1 MYWISMNNIT
11 VFEEHELL
19 SNWFVDEPLISIVCT
34 SYNHELFIRD
44 ALNGFFGQITKYP
57 FEVIIHDD
65 ASTDD
70 TQEIIKEYV
79 DKYPKI
85 ITPILQLEN
94 QWMGKGIS
102 GTTKF
107 AFPAARGK
115 YIAWCEGDDYWTDPN
130 KLQKQIDFLENN
142 SEYNLVGH
150 HATDSNSKLI
160 GKHEKDS
167 FSFEDIYYRTLIIP
181 TASLVF
187 RNNIVFEDWITKVYG
202 GDKAIIFLNAKKGKL
217 KILPF
222 LGSFYRLHSGGI
234 EQLYKDDLRKSIRN
248 INEYIIYYNMIKKLP
263 KSKVL
268 RKKII
273 KNHIDI
279 ILYCVYTFRFQYL
292 IKAPYSLFLFLIKG
306 RIYIN

>member
-1 MYWISMNNIT
+1 MIT
-11 VFEEHELL
+11 YAHENYIEQAINAVLMQEC
-19 SNWFVDEPLISIVCT
+19 D
-34 SYNHELFIRD
+34 
-44 ALNGFFGQITKYP
+44 
-57 FEVIIHDD
+57 FEVELIITNDCSPD
-65 ASTDD
+65 NTDGVIKK
-70 TQEIIKEYV
+70 IIKNHPRSSWIKYIKH
-79 DKYPKI
+79 DKNI
-85 ITPILQLEN
+85 GMMTNFVFTFNE
-94 QWMGKGIS
+94 
-102 GTTKF
+102 
-107 AFPAARGK
+107 ARGK
-115 YIAWCEGDDYWTDPN
+115 YIAICEGDDYWTDPN

-248 INEYIIYYNMIKKLP
+248 INEHIVYYNLTKHLP
-263 KSKVL
+263 KSTVL

-273 KNHIDI
+273 KNHVDI
-279 ILYCVYTFRFQYL
+279 ILYCIYTFRFSYL
-292 IKAPYSLFLFLIKG
+292 IKAPYSLFLFLTRG

>member
-1 MYWISMNNIT
+1 MQ
-11 VFEEHELL
+11 EC
-19 SNWFVDEPLISIVCT
+19 D
-34 SYNHELFIRD
+34 
-44 ALNGFFGQITKYP
+44 
-57 FEVIIHDD
+57 FEVELIITNDCSPD
-65 ASTDD
+65 NTDGVIKK
-70 TQEIIKEYV
+70 IIKNHPRSSWIKYIKH
-79 DKYPKI
+79 DKNI
-85 ITPILQLEN
+85 GMMTNFVFTFNE
-94 QWMGKGIS
+94 
-102 GTTKF
+102 
-107 AFPAARGK
+107 ARGK
-115 YIAWCEGDDYWTDPN
+115 YIAICEGDDYWTDPN

-248 INEYIIYYNMIKKLP
+248 INEHIVYYNLTKHLP
-263 KSKVL
+263 KSTVL

-273 KNHIDI
+273 KNHVDI
-279 ILYCVYTFRFQYL
+279 ILYCIYTFRFSYL
-292 IKAPYSLFLFLIKG
+292 IKAPYSLFLFLTRG

>member
-1 MYWISMNNIT
+1 MGNKLFVSVNMITYKHEAFIKQAIEGVLMQETNFEYDLIIADDCSPDNTEAIVRNIIAT
-11 VFEEHELL
+11 HPKGHTIKYFRQEK
-19 SNWFVDEPLISIVCT
+19 NIGMQ
-34 SYNHELFIRD
+34 
-44 ALNGFFGQITKYP
+44 ANGMFAGQQCK
-57 FEVIIHDD
+57 
-65 ASTDD
+65 
-70 TQEIIKEYV
+70 
-79 DKYPKI
+79 
-85 ITPILQLEN
+85 
-94 QWMGKGIS
+94 
-102 GTTKF
+102 
-107 AFPAARGK
+107 GK
-115 YIAWCEGDDYWTDPN
+115 YIAVCEGDDYWTDPN
-130 KLQKQIDFLENN
+130 KLQKQVDFLENN
-142 SEYNLVGH
+142 LEYNLVGH

-222 LGSFYRLHSGGI
+222 IGSFYRLHSGGI

-248 INEYIIYYNMIKKLP
+248 INDYIIYYNMIKKLP
-263 KSKVL
+263 KSIEL

-292 IKAPYSLFLFLIKG
+292 IKAPYSLFLFLTKG
-306 RIYIN
+306 RVYIN

>member
-1 MYWISMNNIT
+1 MNIVSVLMIT
-11 VFEEHELL
+11 YAHENYIEQAINSVLMQEC
-19 SNWFVDEPLISIVCT
+19 D
-34 SYNHELFIRD
+34 
-44 ALNGFFGQITKYP
+44 
-57 FEVIIHDD
+57 FEVELIITNDCSPD
-65 ASTDD
+65 NTDGVIKK
-70 TQEIIKEYV
+70 IIKNHPRSSWIKYIKH
-79 DKYPKI
+79 DKNI
-85 ITPILQLEN
+85 GMMTNFVFTFNE
-94 QWMGKGIS
+94 
-102 GTTKF
+102 
-107 AFPAARGK
+107 ARGK
-115 YIAWCEGDDYWTDPN
+115 YIAICEGDDYWTDPN

-160 GKHEKDS
+160 GKHENDS

-248 INEYIIYYNMIKKLP
+248 INEHIVYYNLTKHLP
-263 KSKVL
+263 KSTVL

-273 KNHIDI
+273 KNHVDI
-279 ILYCVYTFRFQYL
+279 ILYCIYTFRFSYL
-292 IKAPYSLFLFLIKG
+292 IKAPYSLFLFLTRG

>member
-1 MYWISMNNIT
+1 MQQQ
-11 VFEEHELL
+11 VL
-19 SNWFVDEPLISIVCT
+19 VSIVMITYGHEQFIREGVKGVLMQEGGFDLELIIANDCSPDNT
-34 SYNHELFIRD
+34 DLIISEILKSHPKAHKIRYINHEKNLGMMPNFIF
-44 ALNGFFGQITKYP
+44 ALQQANG
-57 FEVIIHDD
+57 
-65 ASTDD
+65 
-70 TQEIIKEYV
+70 
-79 DKYPKI
+79 
-85 ITPILQLEN
+85 N
-94 QWMGKGIS
+94 
-102 GTTKF
+102 
-107 AFPAARGK
+107 
-115 YIAWCEGDDYWTDPN
+115 YIALCDGDDYWTDPN

-142 SEYNLVGH
+142 LDYNLVGH

-181 TASLVF
+181 TASIVF

-234 EQLYKDDLRKSIRN
+234 EQLYKDDLRKSVRN
-248 INEYIIYYNMIKKLP
+248 INDYIIYYNMIKKLP
-263 KSKVL
+263 KSIEL

-279 ILYCVYTFRFQYL
+279 ILYCFYTFRFQYL
-292 IKAPYSLFLFLIKG
+292 IKAPYSLFLFLLKG
-306 RIYIN
+306 RVYIN

>member
-1 MYWISMNNIT
+1 MQQQ
-11 VFEEHELL
+11 VL
-19 SNWFVDEPLISIVCT
+19 VSIVMITYGHEQFIREGVKGVLMQEGGFDLELIIANDCSPDNT
-34 SYNHELFIRD
+34 DLIISEILKSHPKAHKIRYINHEKNLGMMPNFIF
-44 ALNGFFGQITKYP
+44 ALQQANG
-57 FEVIIHDD
+57 
-65 ASTDD
+65 
-70 TQEIIKEYV
+70 
-79 DKYPKI
+79 
-85 ITPILQLEN
+85 N
-94 QWMGKGIS
+94 
-102 GTTKF
+102 
-107 AFPAARGK
+107 
-115 YIAWCEGDDYWTDPN
+115 YIALCDGDDYWTDPN

-142 SEYNLVGH
+142 LDYNLVGH

-248 INEYIIYYNMIKKLP
+248 INEHIVYYNLTKHLP
-263 KSKVL
+263 KSTVL

-273 KNHIDI
+273 KNHVDI
-279 ILYCVYTFRFQYL
+279 ILYSIYTFRFSYL
-292 IKAPYSLFLFLIKG
+292 IKAPYSLFLFLTRG

>member
-1 MYWISMNNIT
+1 MENKPLVSVDMITYKHEAYIKQAIEGVLMQETNFEYDLIIADDFSPDNTEAIVRNIIAT
-11 VFEEHELL
+11 H
-19 SNWFVDEPLISIVCT
+19 PKG
-34 SYNHELFIRD
+34 H
-44 ALNGFFGQITKYP
+44 
-57 FEVIIHDD
+57 
-65 ASTDD
+65 
-70 TQEIIKEYV
+70 IIKYFRHE
-79 DKYPKI
+79 KNI
-85 ITPILQLEN
+85 GMQAN
-94 QWMGKGIS
+94 GM
-102 GTTKF
+102 F
-107 AFPAARGK
+107 AGQQCKGK
-115 YIAWCEGDDYWTDPN
+115 YIAICEGDDYWTDPN

-234 EQLYKDDLRKSIRN
+234 EQLYKDDLKKSIRN
-248 INEYIIYYNMIKKLP
+248 INEHIVYYNLTKHLP
-263 KSKVL
+263 KSTVL

-273 KNHIDI
+273 KNHVDI
-279 ILYCVYTFRFQYL
+279 ILYCIYTFRFSYL
-292 IKAPYSLFLFLIKG
+292 IKAPYSLFLFLTRG
-306 RIYIN
+306 RILIN

>member
-1 MYWISMNNIT
+1 MQQQ
-11 VFEEHELL
+11 VL
-19 SNWFVDEPLISIVCT
+19 VSIVMITYGHEQFIREGVKGVLMQEGGFDLELIIANDCSPDNT
-34 SYNHELFIRD
+34 DLIISEILKSHPKAHKIRYINHEKNLGMMPNFIF
-44 ALNGFFGQITKYP
+44 ALQQANG
-57 FEVIIHDD
+57 
-65 ASTDD
+65 
-70 TQEIIKEYV
+70 
-79 DKYPKI
+79 
-85 ITPILQLEN
+85 N
-94 QWMGKGIS
+94 
-102 GTTKF
+102 
-107 AFPAARGK
+107 
-115 YIAWCEGDDYWTDPN
+115 YIALCDGDDYWTDPN

-142 SEYNLVGH
+142 LDYNLVGH

-181 TASLVF
+181 TASIVF

-248 INEYIIYYNMIKKLP
+248 INEHIVYYNLTKHLP
-263 KSKVL
+263 KSTVL

-273 KNHIDI
+273 KNHVDI
-279 ILYCVYTFRFQYL
+279 ILYSIYTFRFSYL
-292 IKAPYSLFLFLIKG
+292 IKAPYSLFLFLTRG

>member
-1 MYWISMNNIT
+1 MQQQ
-11 VFEEHELL
+11 VL
-19 SNWFVDEPLISIVCT
+19 VSIVMITYGHEQFIREALEGVLMQEGGFDLELIIANDCSPDNT
-34 SYNHELFIRD
+34 NLIISEILKSHPKAHKIRYINHEKNLGMMPNFIF
-44 ALNGFFGQITKYP
+44 ALQQAYGN
-57 FEVIIHDD
+57 
-65 ASTDD
+65 
-70 TQEIIKEYV
+70 
-79 DKYPKI
+79 
-85 ITPILQLEN
+85 
-94 QWMGKGIS
+94 
-102 GTTKF
+102 
-107 AFPAARGK
+107 
-115 YIAWCEGDDYWTDPN
+115 YIALCDGDDYWTDPL
-130 KLQKQIDFLENN
+130 KLQKQVDFLENN
-142 SEYNLVGH
+142 LEYNLVGH

-234 EQLYKDDLRKSIRN
+234 EQLYKDDLRKSVRN

-263 KSKVL
+263 KSIEL

-279 ILYCVYTFRFQYL
+279 ILYCIYTFRFSYL
-292 IKAPYSLFLFLIKG
+292 IKAPYSLFLFLTRG

>member
-1 MYWISMNNIT
+1 MGNKLLVSVDMITYKHEAFIKQAIEGVLMQETNFEYDLIIADDCSPDNTEAIVRNIIAT
-11 VFEEHELL
+11 HPKGHTIKYFRQEK
-19 SNWFVDEPLISIVCT
+19 NIGMQ
-34 SYNHELFIRD
+34 
-44 ALNGFFGQITKYP
+44 ANGMFAGQQCK
-57 FEVIIHDD
+57 
-65 ASTDD
+65 
-70 TQEIIKEYV
+70 
-79 DKYPKI
+79 
-85 ITPILQLEN
+85 
-94 QWMGKGIS
+94 
-102 GTTKF
+102 
-107 AFPAARGK
+107 GK
-115 YIAWCEGDDYWTDPN
+115 YIAVCEGDDYWTDPN
-130 KLQKQIDFLENN
+130 KLQKQVDFLENN
-142 SEYNLVGH
+142 LEYNLVGH

-181 TASLVF
+181 TASMVF

-222 LGSFYRLHSGGI
+222 IGSFYRLHSGGI
-234 EQLYKDDLRKSIRN
+234 EQLYKDDLRKSVRN

-263 KSKVL
+263 KSIEL

-306 RIYIN
+306 RVYIN

>member
-1 MYWISMNNIT
+1 MGNKLLVSVDMITYKHEAFIKQAIEGVLMQETNFEYDLIIADDCSPDNTEAIVRNIIAT
-11 VFEEHELL
+11 HPKGHTIKYFRQEK
-19 SNWFVDEPLISIVCT
+19 NIGMQ
-34 SYNHELFIRD
+34 
-44 ALNGFFGQITKYP
+44 ANGMFAGQQCK
-57 FEVIIHDD
+57 
-65 ASTDD
+65 
-70 TQEIIKEYV
+70 
-79 DKYPKI
+79 
-85 ITPILQLEN
+85 
-94 QWMGKGIS
+94 
-102 GTTKF
+102 
-107 AFPAARGK
+107 GK
-115 YIAWCEGDDYWTDPN
+115 YIAVCEGDDYWTDPN

-142 SEYNLVGH
+142 IEYNLVGH

-222 LGSFYRLHSGGI
+222 IGSFYRLHSGGI

-248 INEYIIYYNMIKKLP
+248 INDYIIYYNMIKKLP
-263 KSKVL
+263 KSIEL

-306 RIYIN
+306 RVYIN

>member
-1 MYWISMNNIT
+1 MGNKLLVSVDMITYKHEAFIKQAIEGVLMQETNFEYDLIIADDCSPDNTEAIVRNIIAT
-11 VFEEHELL
+11 HPKGHAIKYFRQEK
-19 SNWFVDEPLISIVCT
+19 NIGMQ
-34 SYNHELFIRD
+34 
-44 ALNGFFGQITKYP
+44 ANGMFAGQQCK
-57 FEVIIHDD
+57 
-65 ASTDD
+65 
-70 TQEIIKEYV
+70 
-79 DKYPKI
+79 
-85 ITPILQLEN
+85 
-94 QWMGKGIS
+94 
-102 GTTKF
+102 
-107 AFPAARGK
+107 GK
-115 YIAWCEGDDYWTDPN
+115 YIAVCEGDDYWTDPL

-142 SEYNLVGH
+142 LEYNLVGH

-222 LGSFYRLHSGGI
+222 IGSFYRLHSGGI

-248 INEYIIYYNMIKKLP
+248 INDYIIYYNMIKKLP
-263 KSKVL
+263 KSIEL

-292 IKAPYSLFLFLIKG
+292 IKAPYSLFLFLLKG
-306 RIYIN
+306 RVYIN

>member
-1 MYWISMNNIT
+1 MQQQ
-11 VFEEHELL
+11 VL
-19 SNWFVDEPLISIVCT
+19 VSIVMITYGHEQFIREGVKGVLMQEGGFDLELIIANDCSPDNT
-34 SYNHELFIRD
+34 DLIISEILKSHPKAHKIRYINHEKNLGMMPNFIF
-44 ALNGFFGQITKYP
+44 ALQQAYGN
-57 FEVIIHDD
+57 
-65 ASTDD
+65 
-70 TQEIIKEYV
+70 
-79 DKYPKI
+79 
-85 ITPILQLEN
+85 
-94 QWMGKGIS
+94 
-102 GTTKF
+102 
-107 AFPAARGK
+107 
-115 YIAWCEGDDYWTDPN
+115 YIALCDGDDYWTDPN
-130 KLQKQIDFLENN
+130 KLQKQVDFLENN
-142 SEYNLVGH
+142 LEYNLVGH

-187 RNNIVFEDWITKVYG
+187 RNNVVFEDWITKVYG

-222 LGSFYRLHSGGI
+222 IGSFYRLHSGGI
-234 EQLYKDDLRKSIRN
+234 EQLYKDDLRKSVRN

-263 KSKVL
+263 KSIEL

-279 ILYCVYTFRFQYL
+279 ILYCVYTLRFQYL

-306 RIYIN
+306 RVYIN

>member
-1 MYWISMNNIT
+1 MIT
-11 VFEEHELL
+11 YAHENYIEQAINAVLMQEC
-19 SNWFVDEPLISIVCT
+19 D
-34 SYNHELFIRD
+34 
-44 ALNGFFGQITKYP
+44 
-57 FEVIIHDD
+57 FEVELIITNDCSPD
-65 ASTDD
+65 NTDGVIKK
-70 TQEIIKEYV
+70 IIKNHPRSSWIKYIKH
-79 DKYPKI
+79 DKNI
-85 ITPILQLEN
+85 GMMTNFVFTFNE
-94 QWMGKGIS
+94 
-102 GTTKF
+102 
-107 AFPAARGK
+107 ARGK
-115 YIAWCEGDDYWTDPN
+115 YIAICEGDDYWTDPN

-222 LGSFYRLHSGGI
+222 IGSFYRLHSGGI

-248 INEYIIYYNMIKKLP
+248 INDYIIYYNMIKKLP
-263 KSKVL
+263 KSIEL

-292 IKAPYSLFLFLIKG
+292 IKAPYSLFLFLLKG
-306 RIYIN
+306 RVYIN

>member
-1 MYWISMNNIT
+1 MQQQ
-11 VFEEHELL
+11 VL
-19 SNWFVDEPLISIVCT
+19 VSIVMITYGHEQFIREALEGVLMQEGGFDLELIIANDCSPDNT
-34 SYNHELFIRD
+34 NLIISEILKSHPKAHKIRYINHEKNLGMMPNFIF
-44 ALNGFFGQITKYP
+44 ALQQAYGN
-57 FEVIIHDD
+57 
-65 ASTDD
+65 
-70 TQEIIKEYV
+70 
-79 DKYPKI
+79 
-85 ITPILQLEN
+85 
-94 QWMGKGIS
+94 
-102 GTTKF
+102 
-107 AFPAARGK
+107 
-115 YIAWCEGDDYWTDPN
+115 YIALCDGDDYWTDPL
-130 KLQKQIDFLENN
+130 KLQKQVDFLENN
-142 SEYNLVGH
+142 LEYNLVGH

-181 TASLVF
+181 TASMVF

-222 LGSFYRLHSGGI
+222 IGSFYRLHSGGI
-234 EQLYKDDLRKSIRN
+234 EQLYKDDLRKSVRN
-248 INEYIIYYNMIKKLP
+248 INDYIIYYNMIKKLP
-263 KSKVL
+263 KSIEL

-306 RIYIN
+306 RVYIN

>member
-1 MYWISMNNIT
+1 MNIVSVLMIT
-11 VFEEHELL
+11 YGHE
-19 SNWFVDEPLISIVCT
+19 N
-34 SYNHELFIRD
+34 FIRE
-44 ALNGFFGQITKYP
+44 AIEGVLMQYIN
-57 FEVIIHDD
+57 FEVELIIADD
-65 ASTDD
+65 NSPDNTEQVVLDIASSHPNGKW
-70 TQEIIKEYV
+70 IKYT
-79 DKYPKI
+79 KHKKNKGMMPNFI
-85 ITPILQLEN
+85 WALEHC
-94 QWMGKGIS
+94 K
-102 GTTKF
+102 
-107 AFPAARGK
+107 GK
-115 YIAWCEGDDYWTDPN
+115 YIAMCEGDDYWTDPY
-130 KLQKQIDFLENN
+130 KLQKQVDFLENN

-234 EQLYKDDLRKSIRN
+234 EQLYKDDLRKSVRN

-263 KSKVL
+263 KSIEL

-279 ILYCVYTFRFQYL
+279 ILYSVYTFRFQYL

-306 RIYIN
+306 RVYIN

>member
-1 MYWISMNNIT
+1 MGNKLLVSVDMITYKHEAFIKQAIEGVLMQETNFEYDLIIADDCSPDNTEAIVRNIIAT
-11 VFEEHELL
+11 HPKGHTIKYFRQEK
-19 SNWFVDEPLISIVCT
+19 NIGMQ
-34 SYNHELFIRD
+34 
-44 ALNGFFGQITKYP
+44 ANGMFAGQQCK
-57 FEVIIHDD
+57 
-65 ASTDD
+65 
-70 TQEIIKEYV
+70 
-79 DKYPKI
+79 
-85 ITPILQLEN
+85 
-94 QWMGKGIS
+94 
-102 GTTKF
+102 
-107 AFPAARGK
+107 GK
-115 YIAWCEGDDYWTDPN
+115 YIAVCEGDDYWTDPL

-142 SEYNLVGH
+142 LEYNLVGH

-234 EQLYKDDLRKSIRN
+234 EQLYKDDLRKSVRN
-248 INEYIIYYNMIKKLP
+248 INEYIIYYDMIKKLP
-263 KSKVL
+263 KSIEL

-306 RIYIN
+306 RVYIN

>member
-1 MYWISMNNIT
+1 MQQQ
-11 VFEEHELL
+11 VL
-19 SNWFVDEPLISIVCT
+19 VSIVMITYGHEQFIREALEGVLMQEGGFDLELIIANDCSPDNT
-34 SYNHELFIRD
+34 NLIISEILKSHPKAHKIRYINHEKNLGMMPNFIF
-44 ALNGFFGQITKYP
+44 ALQQAYGN
-57 FEVIIHDD
+57 
-65 ASTDD
+65 
-70 TQEIIKEYV
+70 
-79 DKYPKI
+79 
-85 ITPILQLEN
+85 
-94 QWMGKGIS
+94 
-102 GTTKF
+102 
-107 AFPAARGK
+107 
-115 YIAWCEGDDYWTDPN
+115 YIALCDGDDYWTDPL
-130 KLQKQIDFLENN
+130 KLQKQVDFLENN
-142 SEYNLVGH
+142 LEYNLVGH

-234 EQLYKDDLRKSIRN
+234 EQLYKDDLRKSVRN

-263 KSKVL
+263 KSIEL

-279 ILYCVYTFRFQYL
+279 ILYCIYTFRFSYL
-292 IKAPYSLFLFLIKG
+292 IKAPY
-306 RIYIN
+306 

>member
-1 MYWISMNNIT
+1 MNIVSVLMIT
-11 VFEEHELL
+11 YAHENYIEQAINAVLMQEC
-19 SNWFVDEPLISIVCT
+19 D
-34 SYNHELFIRD
+34 
-44 ALNGFFGQITKYP
+44 
-57 FEVIIHDD
+57 FEVELIITNDCSPD
-65 ASTDD
+65 NTDGVIKK
-70 TQEIIKEYV
+70 IIKNHPRSSWIKYIKH
-79 DKYPKI
+79 DKNI
-85 ITPILQLEN
+85 GMMTNFVFTFNE
-94 QWMGKGIS
+94 
-102 GTTKF
+102 
-107 AFPAARGK
+107 ARGK
-115 YIAWCEGDDYWTDPN
+115 YIAICEGDDYWTDPN

-248 INEYIIYYNMIKKLP
+248 INEHIVYYNLTKHLP
-263 KSKVL
+263 KSTVL

-273 KNHIDI
+273 KNHVDI
-279 ILYCVYTFRFQYL
+279 ILYCIYTFRFSYL
-292 IKAPYSLFLFLIKG
+292 IKAPYSLFLFLTRG

>member
-1 MYWISMNNIT
+1 MQQQ
-11 VFEEHELL
+11 VL
-19 SNWFVDEPLISIVCT
+19 VSIVMITYGHEQFIREALEGVLMQEGGFDLELIIANDCSPDNT
-34 SYNHELFIRD
+34 NLIISEILKSHPKAHKIRYINHEKNLGMMPNFIF
-44 ALNGFFGQITKYP
+44 ALQQAYGN
-57 FEVIIHDD
+57 
-65 ASTDD
+65 
-70 TQEIIKEYV
+70 
-79 DKYPKI
+79 
-85 ITPILQLEN
+85 
-94 QWMGKGIS
+94 
-102 GTTKF
+102 
-107 AFPAARGK
+107 
-115 YIAWCEGDDYWTDPN
+115 YIALCDGDDYWTDPL

-160 GKHEKDS
+160 GKHENDS

-248 INEYIIYYNMIKKLP
+248 INEHIVYYNLTKHLP
-263 KSKVL
+263 KSTVL

-273 KNHIDI
+273 KNHVDI
-279 ILYCVYTFRFQYL
+279 ILYCIYTFRFSYL
-292 IKAPYSLFLFLIKG
+292 IKAPYSLFLFLTRG
-306 RIYIN
+306 RIFIN

>member
-1 MYWISMNNIT
+1 MQQQ
-11 VFEEHELL
+11 VL
-19 SNWFVDEPLISIVCT
+19 VSIVMITYGHEQFIREGVKGVLMQEGGFDLELIIANDCSPDNT
-34 SYNHELFIRD
+34 DLIISEILKSHPKAHKIRYINHEKNLGMMPNFIF
-44 ALNGFFGQITKYP
+44 ALQQANG
-57 FEVIIHDD
+57 
-65 ASTDD
+65 
-70 TQEIIKEYV
+70 
-79 DKYPKI
+79 
-85 ITPILQLEN
+85 N
-94 QWMGKGIS
+94 
-102 GTTKF
+102 
-107 AFPAARGK
+107 
-115 YIAWCEGDDYWTDPN
+115 YIALCDGDDYWTDPN

-142 SEYNLVGH
+142 LDYNLVGH

-181 TASLVF
+181 TASIVF

-234 EQLYKDDLRKSIRN
+234 EQLYKDDLRKSVRN
-248 INEYIIYYNMIKKLP
+248 INDYIIYYNMIKKLP
-263 KSKVL
+263 KSIEL

-306 RIYIN
+306 RVYIN

>member
-1 MYWISMNNIT
+1 MQQQ
-11 VFEEHELL
+11 VL
-19 SNWFVDEPLISIVCT
+19 VSIVMITYGHEQFIREGVKGVLMQEGGFDLELIIANDCSPDNT
-34 SYNHELFIRD
+34 DLIISEILKSHPKAHKIRYINHEKNLGMMPNFIF
-44 ALNGFFGQITKYP
+44 ALQQANG
-57 FEVIIHDD
+57 
-65 ASTDD
+65 
-70 TQEIIKEYV
+70 
-79 DKYPKI
+79 
-85 ITPILQLEN
+85 N
-94 QWMGKGIS
+94 
-102 GTTKF
+102 
-107 AFPAARGK
+107 
-115 YIAWCEGDDYWTDPN
+115 YIALCDGDDYWTDPN

-142 SEYNLVGH
+142 LDYNLVGH

-181 TASLVF
+181 TASIVF

-234 EQLYKDDLRKSIRN
+234 EQLYKDDLRKSVRN
-248 INEYIIYYNMIKKLP
+248 INDYIIYYNMIKKLP
-263 KSKVL
+263 KSIEL

-292 IKAPYSLFLFLIKG
+292 IKAPYSLFLFLLKG
-306 RIYIN
+306 RVYIN

>member
-1 MYWISMNNIT
+1 MGNKLLVSVDMITYKHEAFIKQAIEGVLMQETNFEYDLIIADDCSPDNTEAIVRNIIAT
-11 VFEEHELL
+11 HPKGHTIKYFRQEK
-19 SNWFVDEPLISIVCT
+19 NIGMQ
-34 SYNHELFIRD
+34 
-44 ALNGFFGQITKYP
+44 ANG
-57 FEVIIHDD
+57 
-65 ASTDD
+65 
-70 TQEIIKEYV
+70 
-79 DKYPKI
+79 
-85 ITPILQLEN
+85 
-94 QWMGKGIS
+94 M
-102 GTTKF
+102 F
-107 AFPAARGK
+107 AAQQCKGK
-115 YIAWCEGDDYWTDPN
+115 YIAVCEGDDYWTDPL

-142 SEYNLVGH
+142 LEYNLVGH

-234 EQLYKDDLRKSIRN
+234 EQLYKDDLRKSVRN
-248 INEYIIYYNMIKKLP
+248 INDYIIYYNMIKKLP
-263 KSKVL
+263 KSIEL

-306 RIYIN
+306 RVYIN

>member
-1 MYWISMNNIT
+1 MQQQ
-11 VFEEHELL
+11 VL
-19 SNWFVDEPLISIVCT
+19 VSIVMITYGHEQFIREAVEGVLMQEGGFDLELIIANDCSPDNT
-34 SYNHELFIRD
+34 DLIISEILKSHPKAHKIRYINHEKNLGMMPNFIF
-44 ALNGFFGQITKYP
+44 ALQQAYGN
-57 FEVIIHDD
+57 
-65 ASTDD
+65 
-70 TQEIIKEYV
+70 
-79 DKYPKI
+79 
-85 ITPILQLEN
+85 
-94 QWMGKGIS
+94 
-102 GTTKF
+102 
-107 AFPAARGK
+107 
-115 YIAWCEGDDYWTDPN
+115 YIALCDGDDYWTDPN

-234 EQLYKDDLRKSIRN
+234 EQLYKDDLRKSVRN
-248 INEYIIYYNMIKKLP
+248 INEYILYYNMIKKLP

-273 KNHIDI
+273 KNHVDI

>member
-1 MYWISMNNIT
+1 MNSFKIIDQSDIT
-11 VFEEHELL
+11 PDVSIAMLAFNHEKYI
-19 SNWFVDEPLISIVCT
+19 VDAIESVLMQRT
-34 SYNHELFIRD
+34 SY
-44 ALNGFFGQITKYP
+44 TYK
-57 FEVIIHDD
+57 IIIAEDF
-65 ASTDD
+65 STDN
-70 TQEIIKEYV
+70 TREIVLDYQK
-79 DKYPKI
+79 KYPKKI
-85 ITPILQLEN
+85 KLILQDKNVGANQNNVDLLTNLE
-94 QWMGKGIS
+94 GI
-102 GTTKF
+102 
-107 AFPAARGK
+107 
-115 YIAWCEGDDYWTDPN
+115 YIAALEGDDYWTDPL

-142 SEYNLVGH
+142 LEYNLVGH

-234 EQLYKDDLRKSIRN
+234 EQLYKDDLRKSVRN

-263 KSKVL
+263 KSIEL

-279 ILYCVYTFRFQYL
+279 ILYCVYTLRFQYL

-306 RIYIN
+306 RVYIN

>member
-1 MYWISMNNIT
+1 MENKPLVSVDMITYKHEAYIKQAIEGVLMQETNFEYDLIIADDFSPDNTEAIVRNIIAT
-11 VFEEHELL
+11 H
-19 SNWFVDEPLISIVCT
+19 PKG
-34 SYNHELFIRD
+34 H
-44 ALNGFFGQITKYP
+44 
-57 FEVIIHDD
+57 
-65 ASTDD
+65 
-70 TQEIIKEYV
+70 IIKYFRHE
-79 DKYPKI
+79 KNI
-85 ITPILQLEN
+85 GMQAN
-94 QWMGKGIS
+94 GM
-102 GTTKF
+102 F
-107 AFPAARGK
+107 AGQQCKGK
-115 YIAWCEGDDYWTDPN
+115 YIAICEGDDYWTDPN

-234 EQLYKDDLRKSIRN
+234 EQLYKDDLKKSIRN
-248 INEYIIYYNMIKKLP
+248 INEHIVYYNLTKHLP
-263 KSKVL
+263 KSTVL

-273 KNHIDI
+273 KNHVDI
-279 ILYCVYTFRFQYL
+279 ILYCIYTFRFSYL
-292 IKAPYSLFLFLIKG
+292 IKAPYSLFLFLTRG